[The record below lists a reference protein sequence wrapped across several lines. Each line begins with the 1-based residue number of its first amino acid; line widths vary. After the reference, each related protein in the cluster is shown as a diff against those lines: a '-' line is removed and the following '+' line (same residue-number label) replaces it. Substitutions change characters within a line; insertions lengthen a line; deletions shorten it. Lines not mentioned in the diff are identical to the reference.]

1 MLMIY
6 SKIRASSVAFEC
18 CEAWWIVR
26 FETSVSH
33 YVEYCA
39 WQGGHR
45 NPANAK
51 SAFQCLLRIPYIVS
65 PVILLNSQ
73 R

>member
-1 MLMIY
+1 M
-6 SKIRASSVAFEC
+6 VAFEC
-18 CEAWWIVR
+18 CVAVVDYS
-26 FETSVSH
+26 ETSVSH

-39 WQGGHR
+39 WPGGQKGS
-45 NPANAK
+45 ANSK

-65 PVILLNSQ
+65 PVIPLSSL